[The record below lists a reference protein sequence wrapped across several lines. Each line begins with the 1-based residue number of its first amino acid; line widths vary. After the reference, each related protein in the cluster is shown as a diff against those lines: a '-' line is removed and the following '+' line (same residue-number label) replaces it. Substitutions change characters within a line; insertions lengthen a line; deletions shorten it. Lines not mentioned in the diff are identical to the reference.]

1 MTGSSGC
8 VELSSPL
15 NGALEIGVR
24 VSALLAAAFPSRLDI
39 ARLVILDH
47 ALLHTAD
54 LGGPPSLHPE
64 LPLRSGELGMKRSLI
79 SDGVEF
85 ACRVGLAE
93 LHATPDG
100 IEFLASESAPGF
112 LALLKAGYYVEL
124 AQRAE
129 WVCDEF
135 SSTPDIQLRSHI
147 AEILGDRSEEF
158 SSANPA
164 DYLETR

>member
-1 MTGSSGC
+1 MT
-8 VELSSPL
+8 SPL

-24 VSALLAAAFPSRLDI
+24 VSAILTACFPSNVDV
-39 ARLVILDH
+39 ARLVLLDH

-79 SDGVEF
+79 TDGVEF

-93 LHATPDG
+93 VQATASG
-100 IEFLASESAPGF
+100 IEFRASENAPGF
-112 LALLKAGYYVEL
+112 LGLLKAAYFADLVE
-124 AQRAE
+124 RAE
-129 WVCDEF
+129 WVCNTF
-135 SSTPDIQLRSHI
+135 SGTSDPELRSEI

-158 SSANPA
+158 DATDPA
-164 DYLETR
+164 DYLETS

>member
-8 VELSSPL
+8 VELSSSL
-15 NGALEIGVR
+15 NGSLEIGVR
-24 VSALLAAAFPSRLDI
+24 VSALLTAAFPSRLDI
-39 ARLVILDH
+39 ARLVLLDH

-54 LGGPPSLHPE
+54 LGGPSSLHPE

-79 SDGVEF
+79 SEGVEF

-100 IEFLASESAPGF
+100 IEFRASESAPGF
-112 LALLKAGYYVEL
+112 LALLKADYYVEL

-129 WVCDEF
+129 WVCGAF
-135 SSTPDIQLRSHI
+135 SDTPDPQLRSHI
-147 AEILGDRSEEF
+147 AKVLGDRSEEF
-158 SSANPA
+158 SSSNPA
-164 DYLETR
+164 DYLETH

>member
-1 MTGSSGC
+1 MH
-8 VELSSPL
+8 SPL

-24 VSALLAAAFPSRLDI
+24 VSTLLTAAFPSHLDI
-39 ARLVILDH
+39 ARLVLLDH
-47 ALLHTAD
+47 ALLHTVD

-79 SDGVEF
+79 SNGVEF

-93 LHATPDG
+93 VFTTANG

-112 LALLKAGYYVEL
+112 LALLKANYYGEL
-124 AQRAE
+124 LQRAR
-129 WVCDEF
+129 WVCDTF
-135 SSTPDIQLRSHI
+135 SDTSDQQLRSHM

-158 SSANPA
+158 DSTEAA
-164 DYLETR
+164 RYLENP

>member
-1 MTGSSGC
+1 
-8 VELSSPL
+8 
-15 NGALEIGVR
+15 
-24 VSALLAAAFPSRLDI
+24 
-39 ARLVILDH
+39 
-47 ALLHTAD
+47 
-54 LGGPPSLHPE
+54 
-64 LPLRSGELGMKRSLI
+64 MKRSLI
-79 SDGVEF
+79 SDGVDF

-100 IEFLASESAPGF
+100 IEFRVSESAPGL
-112 LALLKAGYYVEL
+112 LALLKADYYVEL
-124 AQRAE
+124 AHRAE

-135 SSTPDIQLRSHI
+135 SSTSDDQLRSHI